1 MVSFKLK
8 NGVTISTPGSLK
20 NPGVEQAIRDISMND
35 IKAEF
40 DKAMKQAMPNRMSKV
55 AKKMGGTIKRRK

>member
-20 NPGVEQAIRDISMND
+20 NPGVEQAIRDNPKND
-35 IKAEF
+35 IKAAF